1 MSLTLP
7 TASSAVPSLPS
18 LDWNRVVGRR
28 RALFGSTL
36 ANLQQ
41 LGKAAG
47 DLAGFEAGGR
57 FVVLVSSPTL
67 VRDVLVTRADD
78 YGMMSPAVTPPA
90 VRPLF
95 QSDGEDHRRRRR
107 LVTPAFRPRHF
118 QAYAE
123 AIRGCTE
130 RLTEGWTDGQTVQ
143 IGADMERLAFD
154 IAGRTLLSRE
164 GRADAALLAEA
175 ERTMAR
181 AGDLKW
187 SPAHLPA
194 FWLLS
199 RRVRM
204 ASAHETLTE
213 AVRGLLRERREAPTD
228 GIDMV
233 SVLLQ
238 TQADAGEDGENKDGE
253 DADLTAQIL
262 GVLYAGTVNF
272 ALSLAWACTQI
283 ARHPEIGGQMAAEA
297 GALSGPPTLDD
308 LPRLGYTKQVY
319 QESLRDMRR
328 TSSIQRWSLRET
340 TLGGCL
346 VPAGALVCIFPYLL
360 HHDGRVFADPER
372 FDPDRFAP
380 GWEDTP
386 QRQSF
391 LPFGD
396 GAHVC
401 VGNHFTL
408 MNAQIILATL
418 LQRVRLEC
426 LPGQALGS
434 EALSSLKPRHD
445 VSLRARLISS

>member
-7 TASSAVPSLPS
+7 ASAPPLPS

-36 ANLQQ
+36 ANLRH

-57 FVVLVSSPTL
+57 FVVLVSDPAL

-78 YGMMSPAVTPPA
+78 YGMMSSAVTPPA
-90 VRPLF
+90 VRPMF

-118 QAYAE
+118 QAYVK

-130 RLTEGWTDGQTVQ
+130 RLIEGWADGQTLQ
-143 IGADMERLAFD
+143 IGAEMERLAFD

-204 ASAHETLTE
+204 AAAHETLTE
-213 AVRGLLRERREAPTD
+213 AVRGLLRERRESPTD

-233 SVLLQ
+233 SVLLEAQ
-238 TQADAGEDGENKDGE
+238 AGEDGE
-253 DADLTAQIL
+253 DADLAAQIL

-283 ARHPEIGGQMAAEA
+283 ARSPEIAVPMASEA
-297 GALSGPPTLDD
+297 GALDGPPTLED
-308 LPRLGYTKQVY
+308 LPKLTYTRQVY

-340 TLGGCL
+340 TLGGCR
-346 VPAGALVCIFPYLL
+346 VPANSLVCIFPYLL
-360 HHDGRVFADPER
+360 HHDPRVFPDPER
-372 FDPDRFAP
+372 FDPARFAP

-386 QRQSF
+386 LRQSF

-408 MNAQIILATL
+408 MNAQIILAALTR
-418 LQRVRLEC
+418 RVHLEC
-426 LPGQALGS
+426 PPGWVLGG
-434 EALSSLKPRHD
+434 EALSSLHPRHD
-445 VSLRARLISS
+445 VLLRVRRISP

>member
-7 TASSAVPSLPS
+7 ASLPPLPS

-36 ANLQQ
+36 ANLRQ

-57 FVVLVSSPTL
+57 FVVLVSDPSL
-67 VRDVLVTRADD
+67 VRDVLVTHADD
-78 YGMMSPAVTPPA
+78 YGMLSPSVTPPA
-90 VRPLF
+90 VRPMF

-107 LVTPAFRPRHF
+107 LVTPAFRSRHF

-130 RLTEGWTDGQTVQ
+130 RLAAGWADGQTLR
-143 IGADMERLAFD
+143 IGAAMERLAFD
-154 IAGRTLLSRE
+154 IAGQTLLSRE

-194 FWLLS
+194 FWQLS
-199 RRVRM
+199 RRVQM
-204 ASAHETLTE
+204 TSAHGTLTE
-213 AVRGLLRERREAPTD
+213 AVRGLLQERRAAPTD

-238 TQADAGEDGENKDGE
+238 AQADAGAEGEE
-253 DADLTAQIL
+253 ADADLTAQIL

-272 ALSLAWACTQI
+272 ALSLAWACTQM
-283 ARHPEIGGQMAAEA
+283 ARHPEIAAQVAAEVN
-297 GALSGPPTLDD
+297 ALSGPPTLDD
-308 LPRLGYTKQVY
+308 LPRLGCTKQVY

-340 TLGGCL
+340 TLGGFG

-360 HHDGRVFADPER
+360 HHDGRVFADPDR
-372 FDPDRFAP
+372 FQPERFAP
-380 GWEDTP
+380 GWEDTSM
-386 QRQSF
+386 RQSF

-408 MNAQIILATL
+408 MNAQIILAVL
-418 LQRVRLEC
+418 AQRVRLEC
-426 LPGQALGS
+426 PAGQTLGS
-434 EALSSLKPRHD
+434 EALSSLRPKHD
-445 VSLRARLISS
+445 TSLRVRRLSP

>member
-7 TASSAVPSLPS
+7 TAPIDVNPLPS

-36 ANLQQ
+36 ANLRQ

-67 VRDVLVTRADD
+67 VRDVLVTHADD

-90 VRPLF
+90 VMPMF

-130 RLTEGWTDGQTVQ
+130 RLAEGWTDGQTVPV
-143 IGADMERLAFD
+143 GAEMERLAFD

-187 SPAHLPA
+187 SPARLPA
-194 FWLLS
+194 FWQLS

-204 ASAHETLTE
+204 AAAHTALTE
-213 AVRGLLRERREAPTD
+213 AVRGLLQERRVSPTD

-233 SVLLQ
+233 SVLLEAQ
-238 TQADAGEDGENKDGE
+238 TGEDSQ

-272 ALSLAWACTQI
+272 ALSLAWACAQM
-283 ARHPEIGGQMAAEA
+283 ARHPEIAALMAAEA
-297 GALSGPPTLDD
+297 GALTGPPTLED
-308 LPRLGYTKQVY
+308 LPRLTYTRQVY
-319 QESLRDMRR
+319 QEALRDMRR
-328 TSSIQRWSLRET
+328 TSLIQRWSLHET
-340 TLGGCL
+340 TLGGFR
-346 VPAGALVCIFPYLL
+346 VPAGALICIFPYLL
-360 HHDGRVFADPER
+360 HHDPRVFPDPER
-372 FDPDRFAP
+372 FDPARFAP

-386 QRQSF
+386 LRQSF

-418 LQRVRLEC
+418 AQRMRLDC
-426 LPGQALGS
+426 PPGQALGS
-434 EALSSLKPRHD
+434 EALSSLRPRHD
-445 VSLRARLISS
+445 VSLRVRRVSS

>member
-7 TASSAVPSLPS
+7 SVPSAPHPLPS

-36 ANLQQ
+36 ANLRQ
-41 LGKAAG
+41 LGHAAG
-47 DLAGFEAGGR
+47 GLAGFEAGGR
-57 FVVLVSSPTL
+57 FVVLVKDPAL
-67 VRDVLVTRADD
+67 VRDVLVTHADD

-90 VRPLF
+90 VRPMF

-107 LVTPAFRPRHF
+107 LVTPAFRSRHF
-118 QAYAE
+118 AAYAE
-123 AIRGCTE
+123 AIRGGTE
-130 RLTEGWTDGQTVQ
+130 RLAAGWADGQTIP
-143 IGADMERLAFD
+143 IGAEMERLAFD

-164 GRADAALLAEA
+164 GRADASLLAQA

-194 FWLLS
+194 FWQMA

-213 AVRGLLRERREAPTD
+213 AVRGLLRERRVSPTD

-238 TQADAGEDGENKDGE
+238 AQVDAGEDAEDKEGE
-253 DADLTAQIL
+253 DAELIAQIL

-283 ARHPEIGGQMAAEA
+283 ARHPEIAAQIALEA
-297 GALSGPPTLDD
+297 GALDGLPTLED
-308 LPRLGYTKQVY
+308 LPRLTYTRQVH

-340 TLGGCL
+340 TLGGFR
-346 VPAGALVCIFPYLL
+346 VPANALVCIFPYLL
-360 HHDGRVFADPER
+360 HHDPRAFPDPER
-372 FDPDRFAP
+372 FDPARFAP

-386 QRQSF
+386 MRQSF

-418 LQRVRLEC
+418 AQRARLES
-426 LPGQALGS
+426 LPGRSLGD
-434 EALSSLKPRHD
+434 EALSSLQPRHD
-445 VSLRARLISS
+445 VSLRVRRVSP